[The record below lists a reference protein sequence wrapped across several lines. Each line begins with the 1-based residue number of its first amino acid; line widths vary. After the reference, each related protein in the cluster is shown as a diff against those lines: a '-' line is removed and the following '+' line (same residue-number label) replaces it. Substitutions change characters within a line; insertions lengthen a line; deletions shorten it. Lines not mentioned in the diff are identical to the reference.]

1 MAVFYLGAFFLLLLL
16 SVPIYLTL
24 GITAAGLFYS
34 TGQPLVTLAQKI
46 VDELNSSLLV
56 AVPFFVIAATFM
68 QRGGT
73 AQALVNL
80 SAAWVGSLR
89 GGLGLVTVAGC
100 TLFAAIS
107 GSSVAT
113 ALAMGTIL
121 IPAMLRRGYP
131 KPFAL
136 GTTAASGTLGILV
149 PPSTP
154 LILYAILSDAPV
166 PRLFLAGVIPAVLL
180 AAFFMIWIIIYG
192 RATGLPAE
200 PPMSR
205 KEFVR
210 VNLKAIPALSVPTL
224 IAIGIYGGY
233 TTATEASAVAAVTSL
248 IVAVVWYR
256 GFRLR
261 DTFKLI
267 GESLRIAGAITMII
281 AMAIALGHWITEAG
295 YAAQM
300 VDMINEMGITRGMFL
315 VFACLLLLTL
325 GMFLEVASVMLIT
338 LPLLIPLLEPLG
350 IDIVHF
356 AIVTVI
362 CMELGLITAPVGLNL
377 FVTAS
382 VAKEPVTTVI
392 RGVIPYLIIMA
403 LILILI
409 VAIPEISTWLPNF
422 VYGSPR

>member
-1 MAVFYLGAFFLLLLL
+1 MSVIYLGVFFLLLLL

-24 GITAAGLFYS
+24 GITAAALYYS
-34 TGQPLVTLAQKI
+34 TGQPFIILAQKI

-73 AQALVNL
+73 AQALINL

-89 GGLGLVTVAGC
+89 GGLGLVTVVGC

-131 KPFAL
+131 KTFAL

-154 LILYAILSDAPV
+154 LILFALLSDAPV
-166 PRLFLAGVIPAVLL
+166 PRLFLAGVIPAILM
-180 AAFFMIWIIIYG
+180 AAFFMVWIIIYG
-192 RATGLPAE
+192 RKAGLPAE
-200 PPMSR
+200 PAMSR
-205 KEFVR
+205 QEFIR
-210 VNLKAIPALSVPTL
+210 VNLQAIPALSVPAL
-224 IAIGIYGGY
+224 IAVGIYGGY
-233 TTATEASAVAAVTSL
+233 TTATEASAVAAVVSL
-248 IVAVVWYR
+248 IVALVWYR

-267 GESLRIAGAITMII
+267 GESLRIAGAITIII

-295 YAAQM
+295 YAARM
-300 VDMINEMGITRGMFL
+300 VNLITEMGISRGMFL
-315 VFACLLLLTL
+315 IFACVLLLAL

-338 LPLLIPLLEPLG
+338 LPLMIPLLEPLG
-350 IDIVHF
+350 IDIIHF
-356 AIVTVI
+356 AIITVI

-403 LILILI
+403 ALLILI
-409 VAIPEISTWLPNF
+409 VAIPQISTWLPNS
-422 VYGSPR
+422 VYGTMR